1 MTVGQ
6 IFNKSITRLPLY
18 TKALNGIIHH
28 TGQNKGL
35 ESFSICSI
43 LINKK
48 GNTEEMKK
56 FGESY
61 LDSKKLFEV
70 YWVDMGAA
78 RSIKKVVE
86 WCRSNGMIN
95 PITGKPPTRMGVWKG
110 IYRWALKNQDEA
122 YAIAQKGVSQHGDFI
137 TPEEWKLNMARKVG
151 TSWQNDNF
159 TKKWEKENA

>member
-1 MTVGQ
+1 
-6 IFNKSITRLPLY
+6 
-18 TKALNGIIHH
+18 
-28 TGQNKGL
+28 
-35 ESFSICSI
+35 
-43 LINKK
+43 
-48 GNTEEMKK
+48 MKK

-86 WCRSNGMIN
+86 WCKANGMIN
-95 PITGKPPTRMGVWKG
+95 PINGKPPTRMGVWKG

-122 YAIAQKGVSQHGDFI
+122 YVIAQKGVSQHGDFI

-159 TKKWEKENA
+159 TKKWERDHAS